1 MKRNALTIST
11 SPERHHVFAN
21 MKGNLISHGRR
32 AILQEVLNE
41 IVAMDVGTDIDQ
53 RHTWTTWFLFR
64 DLGDVGLE
72 EFVATSFQ
80 CLFDD
85 FGGELVGAVGCC
97 VIEDDFKGTETVFW
111 MAVFDNVLDDPISPL
126 TTSNGVDIFKDLLN
140 TRSLLVSVLGGMGT
154 GTLSSSKQFSK
165 TF

>member
-1 MKRNALTIST
+1 MKGNALTIST
-11 SPERHHVFAN
+11 PTERHHVLAN
-21 MKGNLISHGRR
+21 MKGNLIPNSRR
-32 AILQEVLNE
+32 TILQEELNE
-41 IVAMDVGTDIDQ
+41 IVAIDVGTDIDQ
-53 RHTWTTWFLFR
+53 GHTWTTRFLFR

-80 CLFDD
+80 CLFND

-126 TTSNGVDIFKDLLN
+126 TTSNGVDIFKNLLN
-140 TRSLLVSVLGGMGT
+140 TRSLPISILGGRRL